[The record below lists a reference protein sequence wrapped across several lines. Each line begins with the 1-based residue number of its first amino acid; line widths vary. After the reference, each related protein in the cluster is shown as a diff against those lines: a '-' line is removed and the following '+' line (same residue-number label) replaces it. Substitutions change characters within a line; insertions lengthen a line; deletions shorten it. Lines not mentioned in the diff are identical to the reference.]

1 MYRLSPYRER
11 VFYMMKSSAA
21 IIEKTFK
28 LGAHN
33 YHPKEVVIERG
44 EGCLVY
50 DPEGKR
56 YYDMLSAY
64 SALNLGHSHPE
75 VVQAAIDQLGK
86 VTLTSRAFHNA
97 VLGDFYE
104 KLSALTGKDM
114 ILPMNTGAEAVETA
128 LKTARRW
135 GNKVKGIENGKQE
148 IITCKD
154 NFHGRTIAIISFST
168 DPVARDGYGPYCP
181 GFRTIEYGNP
191 EALEAA
197 INENT
202 VAFLVEPIQGEA
214 GVIVPPEGYLK
225 KVREICT
232 KHNILFIADEV
243 QTGFARTGRMFAC
256 DFEDVKPDIYIM
268 GKALGGGI
276 MPVSAIAANEDVLGV
291 FTPGSHGSTF
301 GGNPLACA
309 VAIKT
314 MEILVRDNCSKIAE
328 EKGKYFMDKL
338 REIKNDEIIDVRGKG
353 LLIGVEF
360 NRPAADYV
368 KALIKG
374 GVLAKETHD
383 NTIRFAPP
391 IVITYEELDEAFKI
405 IKSALSK

>member
-1 MYRLSPYRER
+1 MLTSQQ
-11 VFYMMKSSAA
+11 V
-21 IIEKTFK
+21 IEKTNK

-33 YHPKEVVIERG
+33 YHPKDVVIVEAHG
-44 EGCLVY
+44 VMVK
-50 DPEGKR
+50 DPEGHE

-64 SALNLGHSHPE
+64 SAHNFGHLHPE
-75 VVQAAIDQLGK
+75 IVAAAKEQLDK

-97 VLGDFYE
+97 VLCEFCE
-104 KLSALTGKDM
+104 KLGELTGKEM

-135 GNKVKGIENGKQE
+135 GAEVKGVENGKQE
-148 IITCKD
+148 IIVCEN

-168 DPVARDGYGPYCP
+168 DPVARINYGPYCP
-181 GFRTIEYGNP
+181 GFKVVKYGDAL
-191 EALEAA
+191 ALEDA
-197 INENT
+197 ITENT
-202 VAFLVEPIQGEA
+202 VAFMAEPIQGEA
-214 GVIVPPEGYLK
+214 GIIIPPEGYLS
-225 KVREICT
+225 KVREICD

-256 DFEDVKPDIYIM
+256 NYENVEPDIFVM

-276 MPVSAIAANEDVLGV
+276 MPVSAIAANKDVLGV

-309 VAIKT
+309 ISLKA
-314 MEILVRDNCSKIAE
+314 MEILIRDDYAKQAL
-328 EKGKYFMDKL
+328 EKGNYFMSKL

-360 NRPAADYV
+360 SVPAAGYV
-368 KALIKG
+368 KKCIAE

-391 IVITYEELDEAFKI
+391 IVVTYEQMDDAIERIKRAFEK
-405 IKSALSK
+405 

>member
-1 MYRLSPYRER
+1 MLSSKE
-11 VFYMMKSSAA
+11 V
-21 IIEKTFK
+21 IEKTFK

-33 YHPKEVVIERG
+33 YHPKDVVIAEG
-44 EGCLVY
+44 EGCIVY
-50 DPEGKR
+50 DPEGKQ

-64 SALNLGHSHPE
+64 SALNFGHRHPE
-75 VVQAAIDQLGK
+75 IIEAAVEQLKK

-97 VLGDFYE
+97 ILGDFYE
-104 KLSALTGKDM
+104 KLAALTGKEM

-135 GNKVKGIENGKQE
+135 GNKVKGVENGKQE

-168 DPVARDGYGPYCP
+168 DPVAREGYGPYCP
-181 GFRTIEYGNP
+181 GFRTVDYGDP
-191 EALEAA
+191 AALEAA

-256 DFEDVKPDIYIM
+256 NFENVEPDIYVM
-268 GKALGGGI
+268 GKALGGGV
-276 MPVSAIAANEDVLGV
+276 MPISAIAANSDVLGV

-309 VAIKT
+309 VSIKA
-314 MEILVRDNCSKIAE
+314 MEILVRDNYAKMAE

-338 REIKNDEIIDVRGKG
+338 REIKNDEIIDIRGKG

-368 KALIKG
+368 KAVIQA

-391 IVITYEELDEAFKI
+391 IVISYEEIDDASER
-405 IKSALSK
+405 IKSALTK